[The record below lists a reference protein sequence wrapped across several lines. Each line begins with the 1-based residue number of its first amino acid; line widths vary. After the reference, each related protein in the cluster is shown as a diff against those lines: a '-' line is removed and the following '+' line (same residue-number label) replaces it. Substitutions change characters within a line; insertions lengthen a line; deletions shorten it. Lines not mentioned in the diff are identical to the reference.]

1 MKYENVTHFVN
12 AICCV
17 LHFVASPTAGC
28 SDQIFLRQATL
39 IRNPRVSFDR
49 FLLWKG
55 KCQANPFSGG
65 KSCQDKETV
74 ATDTKMP
81 FFILGSKFCRNGQ
94 FQYQMTT
101 KCDFQM
107 TAWFTIQVR
116 KRKYHLRL
124 SKESS
129 CPDVLSSQHELKLAK
144 NTREKKCY
152 SIDPKLGKWQ
162 MTDVN
167 WQLQSDRSNPTYC
180 HCSPAQVC

>member
-1 MKYENVTHFVN
+1 MPSVVCCTLLPVLQLAAVTKFFSVRQHWFGIPECRSTDFFSEKGN
-12 AICCV
+12 AK
-17 LHFVASPTAGC
+17 
-28 SDQIFLRQATL
+28 QTL
-39 IRNPRVSFDR
+39 F
-49 FLLWKG
+49 F
-55 KCQANPFSGG
+55 GG
-65 KSCQDKETV
+65 KSRQDEETV
-74 ATDTKMP
+74 ATDTKRL
-81 FFILGSKFCRNGQ
+81 FFILGSKFCSNGQ

-129 CPDVLSSQHELKLAK
+129 CPDVLSSQHEFKLAK
-144 NTREKKCY
+144 STREKKCY

-167 WQLQSDRSNPTYC
+167 WQLRSDRSNPTYC